1 MAKTIITSKDD
12 KVVWGTM
19 IAIIVVVIGW
29 TCVLVYGIKKDVSQ
43 IKNTVLNIQETL
55 KPIEN
60 INDPVGL
67 IQHMGNRRPLQKEYP
82 EANFHNATI
91 PDEPEKLNIEM
102 QFTETLESKL

>member
-1 MAKTIITSKDD
+1 MAKPIITSKDD

-60 INDPVGL
+60 INDPIGL
-67 IQHMGNRRPLQKEYP
+67 IQHMGNKRPFQKEYP
-82 EANFHNATI
+82 EANFHNTPV
-91 PDEPEKLNIEM
+91 PDEPIRLNIETKFM
-102 QFTETLESKL
+102 ETLKSNL

>member
-55 KPIEN
+55 TPIEN
-60 INDPVGL
+60 ITDPVGL
-67 IQHMGNRRPLQKEYP
+67 INHLRPMQHEYP
-82 EANFHNATI
+82 EANFHTI
-91 PDEPEKLNIEM
+91 VAPDETEKLNIEKN
-102 QFTETLESKL
+102 FTESLESNL

>member
-1 MAKTIITSKDD
+1 MSDHNKRTSEDD
-12 KVVWGTM
+12 KVVWGTI
-19 IAIIVVVIGW
+19 IAVTLGLLVW

-55 KPIEN
+55 TPIEN
-60 INDPVGL
+60 IADPVGL
-67 IQHMGNRRPLQKEYP
+67 INHFRPMQHEYP
-82 EANFHNATI
+82 EANFHTTVP